1 MDLGVWHNFDIC
13 VYVILC
19 NHIIYIYIYHKI
31 ITWYSL
37 VWWSSRSGSWDGWP
51 SRWGTNVLT
60 FVFWLFSWMFEW
72 HLGGR
77 RDGCM
82 RGCFFWLSFF
92 PRKPKHKVV
101 ELLTVFDLIETW
113 SCKIGGFTINGM
125 MQWMRRMWNLIW
137 LFHRKT
143 DQLTW
148 FDDEGLHESC
158 RIQWWCG
165 TNYQCEFNQG
175 RVSGIKHS
183 AWIPR
188 GRQP

>member
-19 NHIIYIYIYHKI
+19 NHIIYIYHKI

-51 SRWGTNVLT
+51 SCWGTNVLT

-82 RGCFFWLSFF
+82 RGCVFLLRFF

-125 MQWMRRMWNLIW
+125 MDEEDVEFDMIGSQENGAVDMIW
-137 LFHRKT
+137 R
-143 DQLTW
+143 W
-148 FDDEGLHESC
+148 
-158 RIQWWCG
+158 RI
-165 TNYQCEFNQG
+165 
-175 RVSGIKHS
+175 
-183 AWIPR
+183 AWIMQNPR
-188 GRQP
+188 VMWD